1 LSTEAGGA
9 LAGPVLDGRLSQRVL
24 AELVETPSVNPG
36 VFEADVARVIGRW
49 LEPVAEV
56 HYVET
61 FPGRPSVAAVLSG
74 TGGGR
79 RLVLNGHM
87 DTVPVD
93 GTGWMSDPF
102 TAEVRDGFLYG
113 RGACDMKGG
122 LAAQITVA
130 HALARE
136 KARLRGDLIL
146 HFAAGEE
153 CGEPGT
159 LSLCEAGFVGDAGIV
174 TEPTELQVSV
184 ATRGLAVVHI
194 RIQGRSIHASKAQL
208 GVNPVRWAPA
218 VLAAM
223 EDYEADVATRDHSL
237 LGHGSCTPTVVRAG
251 VKENA
256 VPDYCDIS
264 FDRRL
269 IPGET
274 VEGELE
280 DVRSRLEAVRRAH
293 PGFEYELWAAPYPFA
308 PAEVPSDSQL
318 ALDVQRVTGEVL
330 GKPPRIIGTA
340 YSSDVR
346 NLVNDAGMEAITFG
360 PGNVAECHCV
370 NERVRLDQVRD
381 AARVLARF
389 AREYLA

>member
-9 LAGPVLDGRLSQRVL
+9 PAAPDLDGELSRRVL
-24 AELVETPSVNPG
+24 AELVATPSVNPG
-36 VFEADVARVIGRW
+36 IFEAEVASVIGRW
-49 LEPVAEV
+49 LAPIADV

-61 FPGRPSVAAVLSG
+61 FPGRPSVAAVVKG
-74 TGGGR
+74 TGGGP
-79 RLVLNGHM
+79 RLVLNGHT

-93 GTGWMSDPF
+93 GEGWISDPF
-102 TAEVRDGFLYG
+102 SPDVRDGFLYG
-113 RGACDMKGG
+113 RGACDMKAG

-130 HALARE
+130 YALARE
-136 KARLRGDLIL
+136 PRRPRGDLIL

-159 LSLCEAGFVGDAGIV
+159 LSLCEAGFVGDVGIV
-174 TEPTELQVSV
+174 TEPTELEVSV
-184 ATRGLAVVHI
+184 ATRGLVSVKV
-194 RIQGRSIHASKAQL
+194 RIQGQSIHASKAYL

-223 EDYEADVATRDHSL
+223 ERYEADIAKRHHAL
-237 LGHGSCTPTVVRAG
+237 LGHGSCTPTVIRAG

-256 VPDYCDIS
+256 VADYCDLS

-274 VEGELE
+274 VDGELE
-280 DVRSRLEAVRRAH
+280 DIRRRLDVLCRAH
-293 PGFEYELWAAPYPFA
+293 PGFEYELSAGPYPFA
-308 PAEVPSDSQL
+308 PAEVAPDTQL
-318 ALDVQRVTGEVL
+318 ALDVQRVAAELLEHAPAIV
-330 GKPPRIIGTA
+330 GTA

-346 NLVNDAGMEAITFG
+346 NLVNDAGMAAITFG

-370 NERVRLDQVRD
+370 NERVSLDQVRD

-389 AREYLA
+389 AQEFLA